1 MWADNETEDDYLG
14 FGDLVDEIVVA
25 LTEARLLPLTVGVYG
40 DWGSGKSSVL
50 RMVRKEID
58 GLDKGDRE
66 ILSAWFNPWQHESYA
81 EIKAAFIDTVLNGLA
96 GSVPDPTRL
105 ERLRAFVK
113 RLSPRTIGRYF
124 ASVAPVV
131 ATGVTA
137 AVDPAAGSSVGV
149 SRW

>member
-66 ILSAWFNPWQHESYA
+66 IVSAWFNPWQHESYA

-96 GSVPDPTRL
+96 GSVPRPDAAGTVACVRDASVAPHHR
-105 ERLRAFVK
+105 
-113 RLSPRTIGRYF
+113 RYF
-124 ASVAPVV
+124 ASAAPVV